1 VERRPDQVFEAE
13 AVPDAAEVDI
23 KTEALTIPVRV
34 SGLAV
39 VDQPSLDMAREWL
52 KKIKEARARIGEVF
66 DSKIAKAHALHKD
79 LVAEKRRFTDGL
91 DRADSIIRPKV
102 ADYLA
107 EQDRLRFE
115 ELRAAELAR
124 KKIEQVA
131 DAAVDK
137 AHELVR
143 EGMVDEADEVIGA
156 GYAKV
161 EEIKAATPE
170 VRDKPDA
177 ENLQTRKLWDFEI
190 EDENA
195 IPRKFLMVDKVK
207 IGAYVR
213 AMKDQGQIA
222 GVRIYSRTTVAVKG

>member
-1 VERRPDQVFEAE
+1 MEKRPDQVFEAE
-13 AVPDAAEVDI
+13 PVFDAKEVDI
-23 KTEALTIPVRV
+23 KTEALIIPVRV

-39 VDQPSLDMAREWL
+39 VDQQSLDWAREWL

-91 DRADSIIRPKV
+91 DKADAVLRPKV

-115 ELRAAELAR
+115 EQRAAELAK
-124 KKIEQVA
+124 KKIEVESA
-131 DAAVDK
+131 KAVDK

-161 EEIKAATPE
+161 EEIKASTPA
-170 VRDKPDA
+170 VREKPVA
-177 ENLQTRKLWDFEI
+177 EDLQTRKIWDFEI
-190 EDENA
+190 EDETA
-195 IPRKFLMVDKVK
+195 IPREFLAVDKVK

-213 AMKDQGQIA
+213 AMKDQGKIP
-222 GVRIYSRTTVAVKG
+222 GVRIFTRATVAVKG

>member
-1 VERRPDQVFEAE
+1 MEKRPDQVFEAE
-13 AVPDAAEVDI
+13 PVLDAEEVDI
-23 KTEALTIPVRV
+23 KTEALIIPVRV

-39 VDQPSLDMAREWL
+39 VDQKSLDWAREWL
-52 KKIKEARARIGEVF
+52 KKIKDAKARIEEIFGPQI
-66 DSKIAKAHALHKD
+66 KKANELHKS

-91 DRADSIIRPKV
+91 DKADTILRPKV

-115 ELRAAELAR
+115 EQRAAELAK
-124 KKIEQVA
+124 KKIEVESA
-131 DAAVDK
+131 KAVDK

-161 EEIKAATPE
+161 EEIMASTPA
-170 VRDKPDA
+170 VREKPVA
-177 ENLQTRKLWDFEI
+177 EDLQARKIWDFAI
-190 EDENA
+190 EDETA
-195 IPRKFLMVDKVK
+195 IPREFLAVDKVK

-213 AMKDQGQIA
+213 AMKDQGKIP
-222 GVRIYSRTTVAVKG
+222 GVRIFTRATVAVKG